1 MEKISLLIKNAYVIS
16 MDKNR
21 NIFTDYGIAI
31 NDSRILELGPSAE
44 IEKRYDAEKIIDAK
58 DKFIFPGFVNTHT
71 HLFQVLLKGLGRDK
85 LLFDWLNSSVRKAIR
100 NIDPEAAYYAAL
112 VGCIEN
118 LRSGAT
124 TVLDYQ
130 YCHGKPG
137 IDDAVMKAFE
147 DLGIRGILGRGH
159 TKVSGFPE
167 GCECEVDETEKMFF
181 DDVERLAKK
190 YAGHPT
196 LGVAISPAIVWD
208 LSEEGYH
215 KVREL
220 ANHYK
225 IPIAMHTVETED
237 DDEYCLKTYGMRLI
251 PFLEKAGILGPDY
264 IAVHSV
270 QMTESD
276 IELFSKYDVKVSHN
290 PVSNMI
296 LASGVAPVPQFLEKG
311 ITVGLAADGAASNDT
326 QDMMEV
332 LKITALIHKLH
343 TRNAAA
349 VSAGQVL
356 EMATLGGAGCV
367 LMGDKIGSLEKGKQ
381 ADLII
386 YNPKTAKSVPVADP
400 ISTLVYSS
408 GENNIE
414 TTIVAGRVLLENGC
428 ITTADEEKA
437 LDKLQEIAYKLREKS
452 CLGNMQ
458 WGQEIRVRPFGHK

>member
-1 MEKISLLIKNAYVIS
+1 VEKVSLLIKNAYLIT

-21 NIFTDYGIAI
+21 NIFQESGIAI
-31 NDSRILELGPSAE
+31 NDDKILAIGPTKDLEARFE
-44 IEKRYDAEKIIDAK
+44 GEKTIDAK
-58 DKFIFPGFVNTHT
+58 DKFVFPGFVNTHS

-85 LLFDWLNSSVRKAIR
+85 LLYDWLNSSVRRAIK

-118 LRSGAT
+118 IRSGCT
-124 TVLDYQ
+124 TILDYQ
-130 YCHGKPG
+130 YCHGQLG

-159 TKVSGFPE
+159 TKVSGFPP
-167 GCECEVDETEKMFF
+167 GCECEIDETEEMFF
-181 DDVERLAKK
+181 NDVERLAKK
-190 YAGHPT
+190 YADHPT
-196 LGVAISPAIVWD
+196 IGVAISPAIVWD
-208 LSEEGYH
+208 LSENGYY

-220 ANHYK
+220 ANQYK

-237 DDEYCLKTYGMRLI
+237 DDEYCLKEHGMRLI
-251 PFLEKAGILGPDY
+251 PYLEKVGLLGPDY

-270 QMTESD
+270 QMTPED
-276 IELFSKYDVKVSHN
+276 IDIFEKYDVKVSHN

-296 LASGVAPVPQFLEKG
+296 LASGVAPVPEFLERG
-311 ITVGLAADGAASNDT
+311 ITVGLATDGAASNDT

-349 VSAGQVL
+349 ISASQVL
-356 EMATLGGAGCV
+356 EMATLGGAKCV
-367 LMGDKIGSLEKGKQ
+367 QMEEKIGSLEVGKQ

-386 YNPKTAKSVPVADP
+386 YNPKTAKSVPAADP
-400 ISTLVYSS
+400 VSTLVYSS

-414 TTIVAGRVLLENGC
+414 TVVVAGKVLMENGSLTC
-428 ITTADEEKA
+428 IDEEEA
-437 LDKLQEIAYKLREKS
+437 LDKLQEIAYKIREKS
-452 CLGNMQ
+452 GLGNHQ
-458 WGQEIRVRPFGHK
+458 WGQKITVYPFSK